1 MSEKITVNFT
11 LNGKPVSFETEA
23 HVSLL
28 RMLRNNLQWD
38 VKCGCEEGDCGTCT
52 VLVDGVTQKSCITLA
67 KQVEGKSVTTVKGI
81 TYNDDDVTGQ
91 MLQRAFVE
99 CGSIQCG
106 FCTPGMVMASKE
118 YIDNGGIADR
128 EAIKEALSGNLCRC
142 TGYVKIIDAVYRVAK
157 DLGREVR

>member
-52 VLVDGVTQKSCITLA
+52 VLVDGVAKKSCVTLA
-67 KQVEGKSVTTVKGI
+67 AQVEGKSVLTTKGI
-81 TYNDDDVTGQ
+81 TYNKEDVTGQ

-128 EAIKEALSGNLCRC
+128 EAIKKALSGNLCRC

>member
-23 HVSLL
+23 HFSLL

-52 VLVDGVTQKSCITLA
+52 VLVDGVAKKSCVTLA
-67 KQVEGKSVTTVKGI
+67 AQVEGKNVLTVKGI
-81 TYNDDDVTGQ
+81 TYNDEDVTGQ

-128 EAIKEALSGNLCRC
+128 EAIKKALSGNLCRC

>member
-1 MSEKITVNFT
+1 MSDKITVNFT

-52 VLVDGVTQKSCITLA
+52 VLVDGVAKKSCVTLA
-67 KQVEGKSVTTVKGI
+67 AQVEGKTVLTTKGI
-81 TYNDDDVTGQ
+81 TYNKEDVTGQ

-128 EAIKEALSGNLCRC
+128 EAIKKALSGNLCRC
-142 TGYVKIIDAVYRVAK
+142 TGYVKIVDAVYRVAK

>member
-1 MSEKITVNFT
+1 MSQPIFVNFT
-11 LNGKPVSFETEA
+11 LNGKPVSLQATPEM
-23 HVSLL
+23 SLL

-52 VLVDGVTQKSCITLA
+52 VLVDGMSQKSCLTLA
-67 KQVEGKSVTTVKGI
+67 AQVEGKSVTTVKGI
-81 TYNDDDVTGQ
+81 TYNKEDVTGQ

-106 FCTPGMVMASKE
+106 FCTPGMVMAAKE

-128 EAIKEALSGNLCRC
+128 EAIRKAISGNLCRC
-142 TGYVKIIDAVYRVAK
+142 TGYVKIIDAIYRVAK

>member
-1 MSEKITVNFT
+1 MSNPIFVNFT
-11 LNGKPVSFETEA
+11 LNGKQVSLQATPEM
-23 HVSLL
+23 SLL

-52 VLVDGVTQKSCITLA
+52 VIVDGKTMKSCLTLA
-67 KQVEGKSVTTVKGI
+67 AQVEGKNVTTVKGI
-81 TYNDDDVTGQ
+81 TYNDADVHGQ

-106 FCTPGMVMASKE
+106 FCTPGMVMAAKE
-118 YIDNGGIADR
+118 YIDDGGIADR
-128 EAIKEALSGNLCRC
+128 EAIRKAISGNLCRC
-142 TGYVKIIDAVYRVAK
+142 TGYVKIIDAIYRVAK

>member
-1 MSEKITVNFT
+1 MSDKITVNFT

-52 VLVDGVTQKSCITLA
+52 VLVDGVTKKSCVTLA
-67 KQVEGKSVTTVKGI
+67 AQVEGKSVTTTKGI
-81 TYNDDDVTGQ
+81 TYNKEDVTGQ

-106 FCTPGMVMASKE
+106 FCTPGMVIASKE

-128 EAIKEALSGNLCRC
+128 EAIKKALSGNLCRC
-142 TGYVKIIDAVYRVAK
+142 TGYVKIVDAVYRVAK

>member
-52 VLVDGVTQKSCITLA
+52 VLVDGVAKKSCVTLA
-67 KQVEGKSVTTVKGI
+67 AQVEGKNVLTVKGI
-81 TYNDDDVTGQ
+81 TYNDEDVTGQ

-128 EAIKEALSGNLCRC
+128 EAIKNALSGNLCRC

>member
-1 MSEKITVNFT
+1 MA
-11 LNGKPVSFETEA
+11 GK
-23 HVSLL
+23 
-28 RMLRNNLQWD
+28 N
-38 VKCGCEEGDCGTCT
+38 
-52 VLVDGVTQKSCITLA
+52 
-67 KQVEGKSVTTVKGI
+67 VTTVKGI
-81 TYNDDDVTGQ
+81 TYNNEDVTGQ

-128 EAIKEALSGNLCRC
+128 ESIKKALSGNLCRC

>member
-1 MSEKITVNFT
+1 MSEKITVNFI

-52 VLVDGVTQKSCITLA
+52 VLVDGETQKSCITLA

-91 MLQRAFVE
+91 MLKKAFVE
-99 CGSIQCG
+99 CGSIQ
-106 FCTPGMVMASKE
+106 
-118 YIDNGGIADR
+118 
-128 EAIKEALSGNLCRC
+128 
-142 TGYVKIIDAVYRVAK
+142 
-157 DLGREVR
+157 

>member
-52 VLVDGVTQKSCITLA
+52 VLVDGVARKSCVTLA
-67 KQVEGKSVTTVKGI
+67 AQVEGKTVLTTKGI
-81 TYNDDDVTGQ
+81 TYNKEDVTGQ

-128 EAIKEALSGNLCRC
+128 EEIKKALSGNLCRC

>member
-11 LNGKPVSFETEA
+11 LNGKPVSYETEA
-23 HVSLL
+23 HTSLL
-28 RMLRNNLQWD
+28 RMLRNNLNWD

-52 VLVDGVTQKSCITLA
+52 VLINGMAQKSCITLA
-67 KQVEGKSVTTVKGI
+67 AQVEGKEVITIKGV
-81 TYNDDDVTGQ
+81 TYNNEDKVGQ

-99 CGSIQCG
+99 CGSVQCG
-106 FCTPGMVMASKE
+106 FCTPGMILASKA
-118 YIDNGGIADR
+118 YIEHGGIADR
-128 EAIKEALSGNLCRC
+128 DAIKHALAGNLCRC

>member
-11 LNGKPVSFETEA
+11 LNGKAVSFETEA

-52 VLVDGVTQKSCITLA
+52 VLVDGVAKKSCVTLA
-67 KQVEGKSVTTVKGI
+67 AQVEGKNVTTVKGI
-81 TYNDDDVTGQ
+81 TYNNEDVTGQ

-128 EAIKEALSGNLCRC
+128 EAIKKALSGNLCRC

>member
-52 VLVDGVTQKSCITLA
+52 VLVDGVAKKSCVTLA
-67 KQVEGKSVTTVKGI
+67 AQVEGKNVLTVKGI
-81 TYNDDDVTGQ
+81 TYNDEDVTGQ

-128 EAIKEALSGNLCRC
+128 EAIKKALSGNLCRC

>member
-1 MSEKITVNFT
+1 MSEKITVKFT
-11 LNGKPVSFETEA
+11 LNGKPVSMETEA

-52 VLVDGVTQKSCITLA
+52 VLVDGETRKSCVTLA

-81 TYNDDDVTGQ
+81 TYNNEDTIGQ

-128 EAIKEALSGNLCRC
+128 EAIKDALSGNLCRC

>member
-1 MSEKITVNFT
+1 MSDKITVNFT

-52 VLVDGVTQKSCITLA
+52 VLVDGVAKKSCVTLA
-67 KQVEGKSVTTVKGI
+67 AQVEGKSVITTKGI
-81 TYNDDDVTGQ
+81 TYNEEDVTGQ

-106 FCTPGMVMASKE
+106 FCTPGMVMASKA

-128 EAIKEALSGNLCRC
+128 EEIKKALSGNLCRC